1 MDLENKEKILII
13 LGVVILIIGLGLNF
27 IYRNRQIDEMDIIE
41 AEIEEMEENE
51 EFEQNLT
58 YIEEVDNNIMIHIS
72 GAVLNPGIIEAE
84 LGKRLV
90 DIVELAGGL
99 DKEAD
104 VDRINLARKVSDEEK
119 IYIPRIGEE
128 IELDSHII
136 GVKNSSSENEVININ
151 NCSKDDLIKLPGI
164 GEKTSDKI
172 IEYRSTNSFQQV
184 EDIMQVSGIGEKKFE
199 AIKDLISVN

>member
-13 LGVVILIIGLGLNF
+13 LGVVILIIGLGFNF

-41 AEIEEMEENE
+41 AELEEMEENE

-72 GAVLNPGIIEAE
+72 GAVLNPGIIEVE

>member
-13 LGVVILIIGLGLNF
+13 IGVVILILGLGLNF
-27 IYRNRQIDEMDIIE
+27 LYRSRQIDEIDIIE
-41 AEIEEMEENE
+41 AELEKSEEDED
-51 EFEQNLT
+51 FQQSLT
-58 YIEEVDNNIMIHIS
+58 YIEDSDNNIMIHIS

-99 DKEAD
+99 EKEAD
-104 VDRINLARKVSDEEK
+104 LDRINLARKVSDEEK

-128 IELDSHII
+128 IEIDNHII
-136 GVKNSSSENEVININ
+136 GEKDSSPENEVININ

-172 IEYRSTNSFQQV
+172 IEYRSTNSFQKV